1 LKLKKKGEAK
11 NIEKPCKG
19 IRKIEKNR
27 SIERKNLVNVEKNMV
42 LAKRE
47 ERKKKEK
54 KIKSKKRREWQ
65 KKQDSFHIKGNEIKN
80 VYFSSMPL
88 ILFMYNKA
96 YFNTNELDLCIS
108 SVCVSLL
115 QDYKDIFPD
124 KIPSMLAK
132 WVEFIEM
139 FSFMIKYKQSNESI
153 VVDALSRRYVLLST
167 LNLNYYDLSMWNIY
181 IIMILVLARFIK
193 HVRICIW

>member
-54 KIKSKKRREWQ
+54 K
-65 KKQDSFHIKGNEIKN
+65 
-80 VYFSSMPL
+80 
-88 ILFMYNKA
+88 
-96 YFNTNELDLCIS
+96 
-108 SVCVSLL
+108 
-115 QDYKDIFPD
+115 
-124 KIPSMLAK
+124 
-132 WVEFIEM
+132 
-139 FSFMIKYKQSNESI
+139 
-153 VVDALSRRYVLLST
+153 
-167 LNLNYYDLSMWNIY
+167 
-181 IIMILVLARFIK
+181 
-193 HVRICIW
+193 